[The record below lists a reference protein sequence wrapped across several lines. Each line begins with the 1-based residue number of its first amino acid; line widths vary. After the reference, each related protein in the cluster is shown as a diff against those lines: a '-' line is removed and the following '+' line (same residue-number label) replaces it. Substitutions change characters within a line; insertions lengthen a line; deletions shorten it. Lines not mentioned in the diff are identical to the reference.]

1 MNMGRERQTHL
12 PRRRKAVIHAEEC
25 ILPETVPRIKESTVR
40 GEGHHVVEAT
50 VEAAETT
57 AETAEVE
64 STADSEEPTAAT
76 VAEATTREVGETSGA
91 NVGE

>member
-1 MNMGRERQTHL
+1 M
-12 PRRRKAVIHAEEC
+12 
-25 ILPETVPRIKESTVR
+25 PETVPRIKENTVR

-50 VEAAETT
+50 VEVAETT

-64 STADSEEPTAAT
+64 STADSEEPMAAT

-91 NVGE
+91 NVGEQQQPQRTSSEK